1 MFLLY
6 NIGGYAPFGEK
17 SLTWADANIQYLDF
31 FSYFKDVLQGENNIS
46 YTFSK
51 TLGGSAI
58 AIYSYY
64 LSSPFNFLVIF
75 FDKTQL
81 HTFFDILII
90 LKLALAG
97 VTVSY
102 YLIVRFNKK
111 GLYVIIL
118 SIAYVFSQYNIAQC
132 SNIYW
137 LDGVYMLPLILLG
150 VYRLVNNDH
159 LWKLSVPVAFSILFN
174 WYSGGINCVFA
185 IFWFMLEYALYLKKS
200 NVEFKLEKLLTTV
213 LRFLIGMMLGVLCS
227 SVLFLPTIGA
237 LRNSTRGSISLNVFK
252 DFSFI
257 GELPSFIQ
265 NYAYGAISSYGNVA
279 LYCGVFPLVGLI
291 GIFFDKTKFQ
301 KYTSI
306 VLRVAF
312 FIVVLMFYWK
322 PFVSIYSLLKDV
334 GSYWYRYSYV
344 GIFAMIFIAANYYL
358 TEDRE
363 YGVLLEHCIYYIVF
377 VIILNY
383 LKPNG
388 NMTYVY
394 QTVSMLVIVAVLFV
408 LSHKNVKS
416 NKINKW
422 INILLLIVTSID
434 VGYNAFLMMQEY
446 NTSDVADYWLYVKE
460 ETEQISGLSEY
471 DSDAYRIS
479 QTSTRNEEGNNITA
493 NYNEAFTY
501 NYKSI
506 SGYTSSPDDVQREFL
521 DRIGYRIGSENMCIV
536 NTSIIGADSL
546 LGVKYVM
553 SKYPINGYTEVL
565 ELGEHN
571 EKRVYLNPFA
581 LPMAF
586 TYEANKVEYTEYENP
601 FVYQNKLYS
610 TLYGEDIN
618 VYNPVEY
625 ELVQNGNISTGTSQI
640 YRLKLPSGSVAVY
653 GNLPWNS
660 ELIASIYV
668 NDDFLTAYSRWLS
681 PSVFYIPTNTDEN
694 EVTVEIR
701 ATCSYD
707 ISDVQFYAIDL
718 DNFHTIS
725 NEISSRIVDSYE
737 FTNGYVKVIKNST
750 ENENL
755 YLAVP
760 YDKGWTITVNGKNVE
775 TELFGNCFYTIEL
788 EPGENIVEMQYHI
801 PYLKLGILM
810 TILGIIITIWSSKL
824 NHIV

>member
-1 MFLLY
+1 MPLL
-6 NIGGYAPFGEK
+6 GGAK
-17 SLTWADANIQYLDF
+17 SLTWMDASIQYLDF
-31 FSYFKDVLQGENNIS
+31 FSYFKDVLQGKNNIS

-64 LSSPFNFLVIF
+64 LSSPFNFLIIF

-102 YLIVRFNKK
+102 YLNVRFNKK
-111 GLYVIIL
+111 GIYVIIL
-118 SIAYVFSQYNIAQC
+118 SLAYVFSQYNVAQC

-150 VYRLVNNDH
+150 VYRLVNNDY

-185 IFWFMLEYALYLKKS
+185 IFWFVLEYALYSKKS
-200 NVEFKLEKLLTTV
+200 DVEFKVKNLLITV
-213 LRFLIGMMLGVLCS
+213 LRFLSAMMLGVLCS

-237 LRNSTRGSISLNVFK
+237 LRNSTRGSVSLNMLR
-252 DFSFI
+252 DFSFV
-257 GELPSFIQ
+257 GELPSLIQ
-265 NYAYGAISSYGNVA
+265 NYTYGATSSYGNVA
-279 LYCGVFPLVGLI
+279 LYCGVFPLVGVI
-291 GIFFDKTKFQ
+291 GIFFDKMKLQ

-306 VLRVAF
+306 ILRVAF

-322 PFVSIYSLLKDV
+322 PLVSIYSLLKDV
-334 GSYWYRYSYV
+334 DSYWYRYSYV
-344 GIFAMIFIAANYYL
+344 GIFAMIFVAANYFL
-358 TEDRE
+358 IEDKE
-363 YGVLLEHCIYYIVF
+363 YDVLLEHCIYYIAF

-394 QTVSMLVIVAVLFV
+394 QTVCMLIIVAVLFV
-408 LSHKNVKS
+408 LSHKKVKS

-422 INILLLIVTSID
+422 ITTLLLIVTSID
-434 VGYNAFLMMQEY
+434 VGYNAFLMMQDY
-446 NTSDVADYWLYVKE
+446 NAPDAANYGPYVKA

-471 DSDAYRIS
+471 DSDTYRIS
-479 QTSTRNEEGNNITA
+479 QTSARYEGADNLTA
-493 NYNEAFTY
+493 YYDEAFSY

-506 SGYTSSPDDVQREFL
+506 SGYTSSPDDIQREFL
-521 DRIGYRIGSENMCIV
+521 DRLGYRICGENMCIV

-553 SKYPINGYTEVL
+553 SKYPINGLTEVS
-565 ELGEHN
+565 ELGQHN
-571 EKRVYLNPFA
+571 EKNVYLNPFV

-586 TYEANKVEYTEYENP
+586 TYEVNDVKYAEYENP

-618 VYNPVEY
+618 VYNSVEY
-625 ELVQNGNISTGTSQI
+625 ELVQEGNIGTGASQI
-640 YRLKLPSGSVAVY
+640 YRLKLPSGRVAVY

-660 ELIASIYV
+660 ELNASIFI
-668 NDDFLTAYSRWLS
+668 NGDFLTAYSRWLS
-681 PSVFYIPTNTDEN
+681 PSVFYIPTNAEDN
-694 EVTVEIR
+694 EVTVEIC
-701 ATCSYD
+701 AANSYD

-718 DNFHTIS
+718 DYFQTITDD
-725 NEISSRIVDSYE
+725 ISSRVVDSYE
-737 FTNGYVKVIKNST
+737 FTNGYVKVTEYST
-750 ENENL
+750 ERENL
-755 YLAVP
+755 YLSVP
-760 YDKGWTITVNGKNVE
+760 YDKGWTVTVNGEKVE
-775 TELFGNCFYTIEL
+775 TELFGECFYSIEL

-801 PYLKLGILM
+801 PYLKFGILM
-810 TILGIIITIWSSKL
+810 TILGIILIIVVSKL
-824 NHIV
+824 VYR